1 MKSVAKITSDG
12 YVVEASFKWT
22 DITPKAGDEIGLEFQ
37 INDADASGKRIGTLS
52 WNDETG
58 MGWSK
63 PEVFGTVK
71 LGEIKNA
78 PEKDTEKKPETEKK
92 EVKVKKITLNKTKA
106 GMKKGA
112 TLTLKAVVSPSDA
125 DIKDVKW
132 TSSNKKVAT
141 VDKHGKVKAL
151 KNGVTTITATAKDGS
166 RVSASCK
173 ITVGYKITYKLGKG
187 KNSSK
192 NPEY

>member
-71 LGEIKNA
+71 LGEIKMLR
-78 PEKDTEKKPETEKK
+78 ERYRKETETEKK

-106 GMKKGA
+106 GMKKVQR
-112 TLTLKAVVSPSDA
+112 L
-125 DIKDVKW
+125 
-132 TSSNKKVAT
+132 
-141 VDKHGKVKAL
+141 H
-151 KNGVTTITATAKDGS
+151 
-166 RVSASCK
+166 
-173 ITVGYKITYKLGKG
+173 
-187 KNSSK
+187 
-192 NPEY
+192 

>member
-1 MKSVAKITSDG
+1 MKRH
-12 YVVEASFKWT
+12 FKWT

-78 PEKDTEKKPETEKK
+78 RRKIQKRNRKQKRKK
-92 EVKVKKITLNKTKA
+92 
-106 GMKKGA
+106 
-112 TLTLKAVVSPSDA
+112 
-125 DIKDVKW
+125 
-132 TSSNKKVAT
+132 
-141 VDKHGKVKAL
+141 
-151 KNGVTTITATAKDGS
+151 
-166 RVSASCK
+166 
-173 ITVGYKITYKLGKG
+173 
-187 KNSSK
+187 
-192 NPEY
+192 

>member
-92 EVKVKKITLNKTKA
+92 EVKVKK
-106 GMKKGA
+106 
-112 TLTLKAVVSPSDA
+112 
-125 DIKDVKW
+125 
-132 TSSNKKVAT
+132 
-141 VDKHGKVKAL
+141 
-151 KNGVTTITATAKDGS
+151 S
-166 RVSASCK
+166 R
-173 ITVGYKITYKLGKG
+173 
-187 KNSSK
+187 
-192 NPEY
+192 